1 VTETLLGLV
10 PTYGTAVIFL
20 ATGLG
25 CFGFPIPGS
34 IVLLSAGALVAS
46 GEMNLWVALSAGLAG
61 AVTGDQAGYWL
72 GARGGPLTERLT
84 RKPAMAEAIERGR
97 GLARHWGGPGVFF
110 TRWLVS
116 PLGPPL
122 NLVGGLIGMGWLK
135 FTLFEVAG
143 EVVWVGLYVSL
154 GFAFSR
160 SIMQIADLSGT
171 LAQLMA
177 AAAVTIALALRVRTV
192 LRHPTAT
199 RPSVPTTATEASAST
214 SPHGRR

>member
-1 VTETLLGLV
+1 
-10 PTYGTAVIFL
+10 
-20 ATGLG
+20 
-25 CFGFPIPGS
+25 
-34 IVLLSAGALVAS
+34 
-46 GEMNLWVALSAGLAG
+46 MNLWVALLAGLAG
-61 AVTGDQAGYWL
+61 AGTGDQAGYWL
-72 GARGGPLTERLT
+72 GARGGSLTERLT
-84 RKPAMAEAIERGR
+84 RKPATAEAIERGR
-97 GLARHWGGPGVFF
+97 ELARHWGGPGVFF

-143 EVVWVGLYVSL
+143 EVVWVGIYVSL

-160 SIMQIADLSGT
+160 SIMQIADFAGT

-192 LRHPTAT
+192 LRRT
-199 RPSVPTTATEASAST
+199 RPSVPTPATKASAST